1 MSFKIKKFN
10 ELSVEEIY
18 EILKIRNEVFIVEQE
33 CPYEDCDGKDKNAYH
48 LFYMEEGK
56 VISYLRI
63 LQKGLS
69 YDEIS
74 IGRVLVNKDYR
85 GKGLARKSILQ
96 AIDFIQNNLKEN
108 SIRISAQHYLMD
120 FYKSFGFEPVSEVYL
135 EDNIQ
140 HIEMLY
146 KKDISI

>member
-1 MSFKIKKFN
+1 MNFKIKKFN
-10 ELSVEEIY
+10 ELTVEEIY
-18 EILKIRNEVFIVEQE
+18 EILKIRNEVFIVEQK
-33 CPYEDCDGKDKNAYH
+33 CPYDDCDGKDKNAYH

-56 VISYLRI
+56 FISYLRI
-63 LQKGLS
+63 LEKGLS

-74 IGRVLVNKDYR
+74 IGRVLVDKDYR

-120 FYKSFGFEPVSEVYL
+120 FYKSFGFKPVSGVYL
-135 EDNIQ
+135 EDNIP

-146 KKDISI
+146 RKDISI

>member
-33 CPYEDCDGKDKNAYH
+33 CPYEDCDDKDKNAYH
-48 LFYMEEGK
+48 LFYMKEGK

-63 LQKGLS
+63 LEKGLS

-74 IGRVLVNKDYR
+74 IGRVW
-85 GKGLARKSILQ
+85 
-96 AIDFIQNNLKEN
+96 
-108 SIRISAQHYLMD
+108 
-120 FYKSFGFEPVSEVYL
+120 
-135 EDNIQ
+135 
-140 HIEMLY
+140 
-146 KKDISI
+146 